1 MTEQDLIRPSTS
13 SRVVAAL
20 RELRELIA
28 ALDRRVPHAERT
40 AEGRIAQDSA
50 TLRTQAVTRIR
61 KLLFDSEPH
70 RYDQELVEAI
80 MTDDGG
86 PSPGSESDAR
96 A

>member
-1 MTEQDLIRPSTS
+1 MTEQDSIRPSTS
-13 SRVVAAL
+13 SRVVAA
-20 RELRELIA
+20 LRELIA